1 MAEAL
6 FGMVSHD
13 AKTTCSKYWL
23 SPSSIAY
30 IKFLKSKSNAMAPG
44 SVVLSGETFYF
55 NYFDYYHFIV
65 QY

>member
-13 AKTTCSKYWL
+13 AKTTYPKYWL

-44 SVVLSGETFYF
+44 SLLFYQVKRSTLT
-55 NYFDYYHFIV
+55 ILIIIIL
-65 QY
+65 